1 MSQSGPVRK
10 RDLFFN
16 LVCTLGVLALIS
28 PAGPIGKE
36 CQKLIPSIEHLRFLQ
51 ERGGANSRDSNIRNA
66 TISTMK
72 LLEVSQ
78 KDANIAWSRGGQE
91 ELTNFSTAAAAN
103 SGLCNN

>member
-36 CQKLIPSIEHLRFLQ
+36 CKSPPIEYLTFLQ
-51 ERGGANSRDSNIRNA
+51 ERGGTNSEDSRIITA
-66 TISTMK
+66 TMATMA
-72 LLEVSQ
+72 LLGVSQ
-78 KDANIAWSRGGQE
+78 ENANTAWSRGGQE
-91 ELTNFSTAAAAN
+91 ELTKLSTAAAAN
-103 SGLCNN
+103 SSLCNN